1 MPILQKYK
9 YNLKGEIRIK
19 KLLLLNLIFSS
30 IRCIG
35 VIGTSA
41 IAVIAFGISA
51 IKRLRQKNLFGEGEV
66 Q

>member
-9 YNLKGEIRIK
+9 YNLKGEICIN

-30 IRCIG
+30 IRCFG
-35 VIGTSA
+35 VIGTSIIA
-41 IAVIAFGISA
+41 IIALGISA
-51 IKRLRQKNLFGEGEV
+51 MKQKNLFGKGEA